1 MKKIVSVFLSFLIFL
16 SIIFSFIGCAESVS
30 NDDNTSGV
38 TLNFNGTTLH
48 GKNAKYLNSE
58 DIAPYVGMPI
68 QEALA
73 EMDFGI
79 DSLERNGFYFSGW
92 TKTKNG
98 EDYILHFPTF
108 GTIYAK
114 WVECVRVTFNLNG
127 GYAYDYDGNLQ
138 REKIT
143 CDIPKD
149 KYLDFF
155 GAIVP
160 IREGYTF
167 IGWSKTKNGTDGIS
181 QAKENCPTVYARWQ
195 ENLKAFDAG
204 DIAGEFAPEGAALTK
219 QEEGV
224 YTYEFIYSEDMNSW
238 GSSKGSV
245 KFKVRTVADDWF
257 ITYGCLNSGYDLII
271 DNYSTQ
277 IIPTHN
283 KNVKDITLSGL
294 EDGITYTIRVECSEN
309 GNFTVN
315 AYTGGDVL
323 DLGGDGSLTFT
334 LDAGNAYFK
343 RENKAEGIV
352 EGPKRLIYKFSPGK
366 TLAQIIN
373 DIEYNA
379 KSLISQLL
387 YTEYNY
393 DLDSSYLYR
402 EGDDYYTW
410 NKEFKDSKGNIISL
424 ADDSKL
430 DELTLS
436 RNTVY
441 TLLPR
446 KLVTVTF
453 DFNGGKYDYDYTTSR
468 EDVLKEGDSLDF
480 SWVDYIYK
488 SGSVFMGWTTEDG
501 TDATIV
507 PSENITFFAKWG
519 HNLTINAGTCRFR
532 NIETDE
538 YVNSISHDFISGSN
552 IQDVWNDIFTFV
564 DGKAQFTVENG
575 VFEISKYDE
584 ANNIYYESNGMYYGL
599 TGIYDSNSNK
609 LFDENFEVTQSY
621 NQLSSNTLWNFEYDR
636 LYQVTF
642 DLNGG
647 SYNNSTEAVK
657 EYKFQN
663 QKMKSFKPTKE
674 GYKFLGWTQTLDDED
689 FVEELSIQ
697 EDTTVYAKWKDLSIC
712 ELYLRSGDNGY
723 FGHESSVT
731 EQIVLSFKIGDRIS
745 DVEGYVEPTARVEAS
760 GKYVF
765 IGYADDDGN
774 MISPDTELRE
784 FTILNAVYEYKR
796 LISVTFDAK
805 GGEFKISEGN
815 LSEQSV
821 IIVDV
826 YEDDNVSYLPGYLD
840 SIPVRE
846 GQEFI
851 GWYDAYT
858 GEQVYAHSSEHTSLI
873 AKWSCVLTIDAG
885 QGTFVRTKDGYTTN
899 QIQYPF
905 NSGISVEQIIDSIF
919 RNEDGHQYFSVDSG
933 EYEFYKDENNIYYSL
948 DGVPYGFK
956 MCSDYTNRGQT
967 IFDSS
972 FNVFNQYSTL
982 ESNSTWTMEYERLYS
997 VTYVLNGGSYNGSTE
1012 DIIKYSLSDF
1022 YLSMLTYTPIKEG
1035 YKFLGWTQT
1044 LNGEV
1049 YDGYIELKEDITVY
1063 AKWGEKPLQL
1073 YEYSSDNSQITFA
1086 FVPSFFGYDWDVSEN
1101 HEVQLMADVSNWEI
1115 NEDYLMT
1122 KDSSG
1127 NYILTID
1134 YTPDV
1139 YLDFKN
1145 WPGFKFYVYE
1155 DDTFLGPRECKG
1167 YDSFTGIGEEDQS
1180 FYLEVVDIT
1189 TEITFDLNGGNIDG
1203 NTSSF
1208 TEIISIGDWLDWYS
1222 RPEREGYKFVG
1233 WTRTRNG
1240 DDLVSQV
1247 EKEETLYAK
1256 WQDSLELFAN
1266 GDIVGELTIDETGK
1280 FEDGHSLKY
1289 EGNGIYTY
1297 SFTFDSI
1304 NMVGWDGPDDG
1315 IAFKLRPVE
1324 KSWAVSYGIPY
1335 PDGSH
1340 PIVGGGEVLS
1350 STVTGSNIIV
1360 GGLKDGNSYIIT
1372 VRCTEDGDV
1381 FVKID
1386 EA

>member
-16 SIIFSFIGCAESVS
+16 SIIFGFIGCAESVS

-79 DSLERNGFYFSGW
+79 DSLERNGFYFNGW

-257 ITYGCLNSGYDLII
+257 VTYGCLNSGFDLII

-334 LDAGNAYFK
+334 LDTGNAYFK

-352 EGPKRLIYKFSPGK
+352 EGPKRLIYKFNYGT
-366 TLAQIIN
+366 TLEEIIN
-373 DIEYNA
+373 NIEYNA
-379 KSLISQLL
+379 KSSILELL

-393 DLDSSYLYR
+393 DLDSSYLYK

-453 DFNGGKYDYDYTTSR
+453 DFKGGKYDYTTSR
-468 EDVLKEGDSLDF
+468 EDVLIEGDSLDS
-480 SWVDYIYK
+480 SWMDYIYK

-501 TDATIV
+501 TDVTIV
-507 PSENITFFAKWG
+507 PGENTIFFAKWG

-621 NQLSSNTLWNFEYDR
+621 IQLSSNTLWNFEYDR

-647 SYNNSTEAVK
+647 SYNNSIEAVK

-723 FGHESSVT
+723 FGHTNATEIILPFDKGSS
-731 EQIVLSFKIGDRIS
+731 LSA
-745 DVEGYVEPTARVEAS
+745 VEGYVEPLGNVLDS
-760 GKYVF
+760 GKYDF
-765 IGYADDDGN
+765 IGYADEDGN
-774 MISPDTELRE
+774 MISPNTELTGL
-784 FTILNAVYEYKR
+784 TILNAVYEYKR

-805 GGEFKISEGN
+805 GGQFKISEGT
-815 LSEQSV
+815 LSEQL
-821 IIVDV
+821 IIVIDV

-858 GEQVYAHSSEHTSLI
+858 GEQVYTHSSEHTSLI

-948 DGVPYGFK
+948 DGVPYGVK

-972 FNVFNQYSTL
+972 FNVFNQSSTL

-997 VTYVLNGGSYNGSTE
+997 VTYVLDGGSYNGSTE
-1012 DIIKYSLSDF
+1012 DIIKYSFSDF
-1022 YLSMLTYTPIKEG
+1022 YLNMYTYTPIKVG

-1044 LNGEV
+1044 FNGEV

-1101 HEVQLMADVSNWEI
+1101 HEVQLMADVSNWEK

-1155 DDTFLGPRECKG
+1155 DDTLLGPLECMG
-1167 YDSFTGIGEEDQS
+1167 YNSFTSFNEKDPN

-1203 NTSSF
+1203 DTSSF
-1208 TEIISIGDWLDWYS
+1208 TQIISIGDWLDWYS

-1266 GDIVGELTIDETGK
+1266 GDIVGELTIDKTGK

>member
-1 MKKIVSVFLSFLIFL
+1 MKKTVSVFLSILIFL
-16 SIIFSFIGCAESVS
+16 SIIFGFIGCAESVS
-30 NDDNTSGV
+30 NEENTSGV
-38 TLNFNGTTLH
+38 TINFNGATLH

-68 QEALA
+68 QEALE

-79 DSLERNGFYFSGW
+79 DLLERNGFYFNGW

-127 GYAYDYDGNLQ
+127 GYAYDYDGNFQ

-181 QAKENCPTVYARWQ
+181 QAKENCPIVYARWQ

-257 ITYGCLNSGYDLII
+257 VTYGCLNSSYDLII

-352 EGPKRLIYKFSPGK
+352 EGPKRLIYKFNYGT
-366 TLAQIIN
+366 TLEEIIKN
-373 DIEYNA
+373 IENNA
-379 KSLISQLL
+379 KSSISELL

-430 DELTLS
+430 DELTLI

-453 DFNGGKYDYDYTTSR
+453 DFNGGKYDYATSG
-468 EDVLKEGDSLDF
+468 EDVLIEGDSLDS
-480 SWVDYIYK
+480 SWMDYLSK
-488 SGSVFMGWTTEDG
+488 SGSVFMGWKDGSDVFVTT
-501 TDATIV
+501 V
-507 PSENITFFAKWG
+507 PSENTTLYAVWG
-519 HNLTINAGTCRFR
+519 HTLTINAGTCRFR

-584 ANNIYYESNGMYYGL
+584 ANNIYYASNGMYYGL

-609 LFDENFEVTQSY
+609 LFDENFEVSQSY
-621 NQLSSNTLWNFEYDR
+621 IQLSSNTLWNFEYDR

-647 SYNNSTEAVK
+647 SYNNSTESVK

-663 QKMKSFKPTKE
+663 QKIKSFKPIKE

-731 EQIVLSFKIGDRIS
+731 EQIVLTFKIGDRIS
-745 DVEGYVEPTARVEAS
+745 DVEGYVEPSARVEAS

-796 LISVTFDAK
+796 LISVIFDSK
-805 GGEFKISEGN
+805 GGKFKISEGN

-826 YEDDNVSYLPGYLD
+826 YEDDDVSYLPGYLD
-840 SIPVRE
+840 SIPVRD

-858 GEQVYAHSSEHTSLI
+858 GEQVYTHSSEHTSLI

-899 QIQYPF
+899 QIQYSF
-905 NSGISVEQIIDSIF
+905 NSGVSVEQIIDSIF
-919 RNEDGHQYFSVDSG
+919 RNEDGHQYFSVDSV
-933 EYEFYKDENNIYYSL
+933 EYEFYKGENNIYYSL

-967 IFDSS
+967 IFDSY
-972 FNVFNQYSTL
+972 FNICNQSSTL
-982 ESNSTWTMEYERLYS
+982 ESNATWTMEYDRLYT
-997 VTYVLNGGSYNGSTE
+997 VTYFLDGGSYNGSTE

-1044 LNGEV
+1044 FNGEV

-1063 AKWGEKPLQL
+1063 AKWSEKPLQL

-1101 HEVQLMADVSNWEI
+1101 HEVQLMADVSNWEK
-1115 NEDYLMT
+1115 NKDYLMT

-1134 YTPDV
+1134 YTLDV

-1155 DDTFLGPRECKG
+1155 DDKLLGPNEHNGG
-1167 YDSFTGIGEEDQS
+1167 YGTITGIGEEDPS

-1203 NTSSF
+1203 DTSSF
-1208 TEIISIGDWLDWYS
+1208 TKIISVGEWLDWHS

-1297 SFTFDSI
+1297 FFTFDSI

>member
-16 SIIFSFIGCAESVS
+16 SIIFGFIGCAESVS

-79 DSLERNGFYFSGW
+79 DSLERNGFYFNGW

-257 ITYGCLNSGYDLII
+257 VTYGCLNSGFDLII

-334 LDAGNAYFK
+334 LDTGNAYFK

-352 EGPKRLIYKFSPGK
+352 EGPKRLIYKFNYGT
-366 TLAQIIN
+366 TLEEIIN
-373 DIEYNA
+373 NIEYNA
-379 KSLISQLL
+379 KSSILELL

-410 NKEFKDSKGNIISL
+410 NKEFKDSKENIISL
-424 ADDSKL
+424 ADNTKL

-453 DFNGGKYDYDYTTSR
+453 DFNGGKYNYDYTTSR
-468 EDVLKEGDSLDF
+468 EDVLIEGDSLDF

-501 TDATIV
+501 TDATSV
-507 PSENITFFAKWG
+507 PSENTIFFAKWG
-519 HNLTINAGTCRFR
+519 HTLTINAGTCRFR

-538 YVNSISHDFISGSN
+538 YVNSISHKFISDSN

-609 LFDENFEVTQSY
+609 LFDENFEVTKSY
-621 NQLSSNTLWNFEYDR
+621 IQLSSNTNWYFEYDR

-731 EQIVLSFKIGDRIS
+731 EQIVLTFKIGDRIS
-745 DVEGYVEPTARVEAS
+745 DVEGYVEPSARVEAS

-784 FTILNAVYEYKR
+784 FTILNAVYEYRR

-805 GGEFKISEGN
+805 GGKFQTMEGP
-815 LSEQSV
+815 LSEES
-821 IIVDV
+821 IITVNV
-826 YEDDNVSYLPGYLD
+826 YEGESATYLPGYWD
-840 SIPVRE
+840 GVPVKN
-846 GQEFI
+846 GQNFK
-851 GWYDAYT
+851 GWYDANT
-858 GEQVYAHSSEHTSLI
+858 NDLVLTHSSEHTSLI

-885 QGTFVRTKDGYTTN
+885 AGKFVSTYDGRAVN
-899 QIQYPF
+899 QIYHVF
-905 NSGISVEQIIDSIF
+905 ESGMTGNEIFKSIF
-919 RNEDGHQYFSVDSG
+919 RNEDGHQYFYVNS
-933 EYEFYKDENNIYYSL
+933 EKWEFYKDENNIYYYDES
-948 DGVPYGFK
+948 GIPYGFTWC
-956 MCSDYTNRGQT
+956 MNNSNGY
-967 IFDSS
+967 S
-972 FNVFNQYSTL
+972 VFGNDFYVSHGHTL
-982 ESNSTWTMEYERLYS
+982 ESHTTCIMEYERLYS
-997 VTYVLNGGSYNGSTE
+997 VTYVLNGGSYNDSTE
-1012 DIIKYSLSDF
+1012 DIIKYNFSDF
-1022 YLSMLTYTPIKEG
+1022 YLNMYTYTPVKEG

-1101 HEVQLMADVSNWEI
+1101 HEVQLMADVSNWEK

-1122 KDSSG
+1122 KDSRG

-1155 DDTFLGPRECKG
+1155 DDTFLGPRECNG

-1208 TEIISIGDWLDWYS
+1208 TQIISIGDWLDWYS
-1222 RPEREGYKFVG
+1222 RPEKEGYKFVG

-1304 NMVGWDGPDDG
+1304 NMVGWDAPSNG
-1315 IAFKLRPVE
+1315 IAFKLRPVKE
-1324 KSWAVSYGIPY
+1324 SWAISYGIIY
-1335 PDGSH
+1335 QGEH
-1340 PIVGGGEVLS
+1340 PVIGGGEVI
-1350 STVTGSNIIV
+1350 TTAVGGAPNIIV

-1386 EA
+1386 ED

>member
-873 AKWSCVLTIDAG
+873 AIWSCVLTIDAG

>member
-1 MKKIVSVFLSFLIFL
+1 MKKTVSVLLSILIFL
-16 SIIFSFIGCAESVS
+16 SIIFSFVGCAESVS

-79 DSLERNGFYFSGW
+79 DSLERNGFYFNGW

-98 EDYILHFPTF
+98 EDYIFHFPTF

-127 GYAYDYDGNLQ
+127 GYAYDYDSNLQ

-195 ENLKAFDAG
+195 ENIKAFDAG

-219 QEEGV
+219 KEEGV

-352 EGPKRLIYKFSPGK
+352 EGPKRLIYKFNYGT
-366 TLAQIIN
+366 TLEEIIKN
-373 DIEYNA
+373 IENNA
-379 KSLISQLL
+379 KSSISELL

-393 DLDSSYLYR
+393 DLDSSYLYK

-453 DFNGGKYDYDYTTSR
+453 DFNGGKYDYTTSG
-468 EDVLKEGDSLDF
+468 EDVLIEGDSLDF

-507 PSENITFFAKWG
+507 PSENTTFFAKWG
-519 HNLTINAGTCRFR
+519 HTLTINAGTCRFR

-609 LFDENFEVTQSY
+609 LFDENFEVSQSY
-621 NQLSSNTLWNFEYDR
+621 IQLSSNTLWNFEYDR

-731 EQIVLSFKIGDRIS
+731 EQIVLTFKMGDRIS
-745 DVEGYVEPTARVEAS
+745 DVEGYVEPAARVEAS

-805 GGEFKISEGN
+805 GGQFKISEGT
-815 LSEQSV
+815 LSEQS
-821 IIVDV
+821 IIVIDV

-840 SIPVRE
+840 FIPVRE

-919 RNEDGHQYFSVDSG
+919 RNEDGHQYFSVDSV

-948 DGVPYGFK
+948 DGVPYGVK
-956 MCSDYTNRGQT
+956 MCSDYTNGGQI

-972 FNVFNQYSTL
+972 FNVFNQSSTL
-982 ESNSTWTMEYERLYS
+982 ESNSTWTMEYDRLYT
-997 VTYVLNGGSYNGSTE
+997 VTCFLTGGSYNGSTE
-1012 DIIKYSLSDF
+1012 NIIKYSLSDF

-1044 LNGEV
+1044 FNGEV

-1063 AKWGEKPLQL
+1063 AKWSEKPLQL

-1086 FVPSFFGYDWDVSEN
+1086 FVPSFFGYDWDISEN
-1101 HEVQLMADVSNWEI
+1101 HQVQLMADVSNWEK
-1115 NEDYLMT
+1115 NVDYLMT

-1127 NYILTID
+1127 NYVLTID
-1134 YTPDV
+1134 YTLDV

-1155 DDTFLGPRECKG
+1155 DDKLLGPNEHKG
-1167 YDSFTGIGEEDQS
+1167 GYSTITWINEEDPN

-1203 NTSSF
+1203 DTSSF
-1208 TEIISIGDWLDWYS
+1208 TKIISVGEWLDWHS

-1256 WQDSLELFAN
+1256 WQDSLELFAY
-1266 GDIVGELTIDETGK
+1266 GDIVGELTLDETGK

-1297 SFTFDSI
+1297 SFTFNSI

-1360 GGLKDGNSYIIT
+1360 CGLKDGNSYIIT

>member
-16 SIIFSFIGCAESVS
+16 SIIFGFIGCAESVS

-79 DSLERNGFYFSGW
+79 DSLERNGFYFNGW

-257 ITYGCLNSGYDLII
+257 VTYGCLNSGFDLII

-334 LDAGNAYFK
+334 LDTGNAYFK

-352 EGPKRLIYKFSPGK
+352 EGPKRLIYKFNYGT
-366 TLAQIIN
+366 TLEEIIN
-373 DIEYNA
+373 NIEYNA
-379 KSLISQLL
+379 KSSILELL

-453 DFNGGKYDYDYTTSR
+453 DFKGGKYDYTTSR
-468 EDVLKEGDSLDF
+468 EDVLIEGDSLDS
-480 SWVDYIYK
+480 SWMDYIYK

-507 PSENITFFAKWG
+507 PGENTIFFAKWG
-519 HNLTINAGTCRFR
+519 HTLTINAGTCRFR

-538 YVNSISHDFISGSN
+538 YVNSISYDFISGSN

-621 NQLSSNTLWNFEYDR
+621 IQLSSNTNWYFEYDR

-723 FGHESSVT
+723 FGHTNATEIILPFDKGSS
-731 EQIVLSFKIGDRIS
+731 LSA
-745 DVEGYVEPTARVEAS
+745 VEGYVEPLGNVLDS
-760 GKYVF
+760 GKYDF
-765 IGYADDDGN
+765 IGYADEDGN
-774 MISPDTELRE
+774 MISPNTELTGL
-784 FTILNAVYEYKR
+784 TILNAVYEYKR

-805 GGEFKISEGN
+805 GGQFKISEGT
-815 LSEQSV
+815 LSEQL
-821 IIVDV
+821 IIVIDV

-858 GEQVYAHSSEHTSLI
+858 GEQVYTHSSEHTSLI

-948 DGVPYGFK
+948 DGVPYGVK
-956 MCSDYTNRGQT
+956 MCSDYTNRGQI

-972 FNVFNQYSTL
+972 FNVFNQSSTL
-982 ESNSTWTMEYERLYS
+982 ESNATWTMEYDRLYT
-997 VTYVLNGGSYNGSTE
+997 VTCFLTGGSYNGSTE
-1012 DIIKYSLSDF
+1012 NIIKYSLSDF

-1044 LNGEV
+1044 FNGEV
-1049 YDGYIELKEDITVY
+1049 YDGYIELKEGITVY
-1063 AKWGEKPLQL
+1063 AKWKPLQL
-1073 YEYSSDNSQITFA
+1073 YEYSSDNSQITFI

-1101 HEVQLMADVSNWEI
+1101 HEVQLMADVSNWEK
-1115 NEDYLMT
+1115 NKDYLMT

-1134 YTPDV
+1134 YTLDV

-1155 DDTFLGPRECKG
+1155 DDKLLGPNEHNGG
-1167 YDSFTGIGEEDQS
+1167 YGTITWIDEDDPN

-1203 NTSSF
+1203 DTSSF
-1208 TEIISIGDWLDWYS
+1208 TQIISIGDWLDWYS

-1266 GDIVGELTIDETGK
+1266 GDIVGELTIDKTGK

>member
-16 SIIFSFIGCAESVS
+16 SIIFGFIGCAESVS

-79 DSLERNGFYFSGW
+79 DSLERNGFYFNGW

-257 ITYGCLNSGYDLII
+257 VTYGCLNSGFDLII

-334 LDAGNAYFK
+334 LDTGNAYFK

-352 EGPKRLIYKFSPGK
+352 EGPKRLIYKFNYGT
-366 TLAQIIN
+366 TLEEIIN
-373 DIEYNA
+373 NIEYNA
-379 KSLISQLL
+379 KSSILELL

-393 DLDSSYLYR
+393 DLDSSYLYK

-453 DFNGGKYDYDYTTSR
+453 DFKGGKYDYTTSR
-468 EDVLKEGDSLDF
+468 EDVLIEGDSLDS
-480 SWVDYIYK
+480 SWMDNIYK

-501 TDATIV
+501 TDVTIV
-507 PSENITFFAKWG
+507 PGENTIFFAKWG

-609 LFDENFEVTQSY
+609 LFDENFEVSQSY
-621 NQLSSNTLWNFEYDR
+621 IQLSSNTLWNFEYDR

-647 SYNNSTEAVK
+647 SYNNSIEAVK

-723 FGHESSVT
+723 FGHTNATEIILPFDKGSS
-731 EQIVLSFKIGDRIS
+731 LSA
-745 DVEGYVEPTARVEAS
+745 VEGYVTPLGNDLDS

-765 IGYADDDGN
+765 IGYADEDGN
-774 MISPDTELRE
+774 MISPDTELTGL
-784 FTILNAVYEYKR
+784 TILNAVYEYKR

-805 GGEFKISEGN
+805 GGQFKISEGT
-815 LSEQSV
+815 LSEQL
-821 IIVDV
+821 IIVIDV

-858 GEQVYAHSSEHTSLI
+858 GEQVYTHSSEHTSLI

-948 DGVPYGFK
+948 DGVPYGVK

-972 FNVFNQYSTL
+972 FNVFNQSSTL

-997 VTYVLNGGSYNGSTE
+997 VTYVLDGGSYNGSTE
-1012 DIIKYSLSDF
+1012 DIIKYSFSDF
-1022 YLSMLTYTPIKEG
+1022 YLNMYTYTPIKVG

-1044 LNGEV
+1044 FNGEV

-1101 HEVQLMADVSNWEI
+1101 HEVQLMADVSNWEK

-1155 DDTFLGPRECKG
+1155 DDTLLGPLECMG
-1167 YDSFTGIGEEDQS
+1167 YNSFTSFNEKDPN

-1203 NTSSF
+1203 DTSSF
-1208 TEIISIGDWLDWYS
+1208 TQIISIGDWLDWYS
-1222 RPEREGYKFVG
+1222 RPEKEGYKFVG

-1266 GDIVGELTIDETGK
+1266 GDIVGELTIDKTGK

>member
-16 SIIFSFIGCAESVS
+16 SIIFGFIGCAESVS

-79 DSLERNGFYFSGW
+79 DSLERNGFYFNGW

-127 GYAYDYDGNLQ
+127 GYAYDYDGDLQ

-181 QAKENCPTVYARWQ
+181 QAKENCSTVYARWQ

-257 ITYGCLNSGYDLII
+257 VTYGCLNSGFDLII

-352 EGPKRLIYKFSPGK
+352 EGPKRLIYKFNYGT
-366 TLAQIIN
+366 TLEEIIKN
-373 DIEYNA
+373 IEYNA
-379 KSLISQLL
+379 KSSILELL

-453 DFNGGKYDYDYTTSR
+453 DFNGGRYDYTTSR
-468 EDVLKEGDSLDF
+468 EDVLIEGDSLDS
-480 SWVDYIYK
+480 SWMDNIYK

-507 PSENITFFAKWG
+507 PSENTTFFVKWG

-621 NQLSSNTLWNFEYDR
+621 IQLSSNTLWNFEYDR

-647 SYNNSTEAVK
+647 SYNNSIEAVK

-723 FGHESSVT
+723 FGHTNATEIILPFDKGSS
-731 EQIVLSFKIGDRIS
+731 LSA
-745 DVEGYVEPTARVEAS
+745 VEGYVEPLGNVLDS
-760 GKYVF
+760 GKYDF
-765 IGYADDDGN
+765 IGYADEDGN
-774 MISPDTELRE
+774 MISPNTELTGL
-784 FTILNAVYEYKR
+784 TILNAVYEYKR

-805 GGEFKISEGN
+805 GGQFKISEGT
-815 LSEQSV
+815 LSEQL
-821 IIVDV
+821 IIVIDV

-858 GEQVYAHSSEHTSLI
+858 GEQVYTHSSEHTSLI

-948 DGVPYGFK
+948 DGVPYGVK

-972 FNVFNQYSTL
+972 FNVFNQSSTL

-997 VTYVLNGGSYNGSTE
+997 VTYFLDGGSYNGSTE
-1012 DIIKYSLSDF
+1012 NIIKYSLSDF

-1044 LNGEV
+1044 FNGEV
-1049 YDGYIELKEDITVY
+1049 YDGYIFLEEDITVY
-1063 AKWGEKPLQL
+1063 AKWVEKPLQL

-1101 HEVQLMADVSNWEI
+1101 HEVQLMADVSNWEK

-1155 DDTFLGPRECKG
+1155 DDTLLGPLECMG
-1167 YDSFTGIGEEDQS
+1167 YNSFTSFNEKDPN

-1203 NTSSF
+1203 DTSSF
-1208 TEIISIGDWLDWYS
+1208 TQIISIGDWLDWYS
-1222 RPEREGYKFVG
+1222 RPEKEGYKFVG

-1266 GDIVGELTIDETGK
+1266 GDIVGELTIDKTGK

>member
-1 MKKIVSVFLSFLIFL
+1 MKKTVSVFLSFLIFL
-16 SIIFSFIGCAESVS
+16 SIIFGFIGCAESVS

-79 DSLERNGFYFSGW
+79 DSLERNGFYFNGW

-352 EGPKRLIYKFSPGK
+352 EGPKRLIYKFNYGT
-366 TLAQIIN
+366 TLDEIIKN
-373 DIEYNA
+373 IEYNA
-379 KSLISQLL
+379 KSSILELL

-453 DFNGGKYDYDYTTSR
+453 DFNGGRYDYATSR
-468 EDVLKEGDSLDF
+468 EDVLIEGDSLDS
-480 SWVDYIYK
+480 SWMDNIYK

-507 PSENITFFAKWG
+507 PSENTTFFVKWG

-609 LFDENFEVTQSY
+609 LFDENFEVSQSY
-621 NQLSSNTLWNFEYDR
+621 IQLSSNTLWNFEYDR

-647 SYNNSTEAVK
+647 SYNNSTESVK

-663 QKMKSFKPTKE
+663 QKIKSFKPIKE

-731 EQIVLSFKIGDRIS
+731 EQIVLTFKIGDRIS

-784 FTILNAVYEYKR
+784 LTILNAVYEYKR

-805 GGEFKISEGN
+805 GGQFKISEGN

-826 YEDDNVSYLPGYLD
+826 YEDDNVFYLPGYLD

-948 DGVPYGFK
+948 DGVPYGVK

-967 IFDSS
+967 IFDSY
-972 FNVFNQYSTL
+972 FNICNQSSTL
-982 ESNSTWTMEYERLYS
+982 ESNATWTMEYDRLYT
-997 VTYVLNGGSYNGSTE
+997 VTCFLTGGSYNGSTE
-1012 DIIKYSLSDF
+1012 NIIKYSLSDF

-1063 AKWGEKPLQL
+1063 AKWKPLQL
-1073 YEYSSDNSQITFA
+1073 YEYSSDNSQITFT

-1101 HEVQLMADVSNWEI
+1101 HQVQLMADVSNWEK
-1115 NEDYLMT
+1115 NVDYLMT

-1127 NYILTID
+1127 NYVLTID
-1134 YTPDV
+1134 YTLDV

-1155 DDTFLGPRECKG
+1155 DDTFLGPLECTG
-1167 YDSFTGIGEEDQS
+1167 YDSITWIDEEDPN

-1203 NTSSF
+1203 DTSSF
-1208 TEIISIGDWLDWYS
+1208 TKIISVGEWLDWHS

-1256 WQDSLELFAN
+1256 WQDSLELFAY
-1266 GDIVGELTIDETGK
+1266 GDIVGELTLDETGK

>member
-16 SIIFSFIGCAESVS
+16 SIIFGFIGCAESVS

-79 DSLERNGFYFSGW
+79 DSLERNGFYFNGW

-127 GYAYDYDGNLQ
+127 GYAYDYDGDLQ

-181 QAKENCPTVYARWQ
+181 QAKENCSTVYARWQ

-257 ITYGCLNSGYDLII
+257 VTYGCLKSGFDLII
-271 DNYSTQ
+271 DYYSTEL
-277 IIPTHN
+277 IPTHN

-352 EGPKRLIYKFSPGK
+352 EGPKRLIYKFNYGT
-366 TLAQIIN
+366 TLEEIIKN
-373 DIEYNA
+373 IEYNA
-379 KSLISQLL
+379 KSSILELL

-453 DFNGGKYDYDYTTSR
+453 DFNGGRYDYTTSR
-468 EDVLKEGDSLDF
+468 EDVLIEGDSLDS
-480 SWVDYIYK
+480 SWMDNIYK

-507 PSENITFFAKWG
+507 PSENTTFFVKWG

-621 NQLSSNTLWNFEYDR
+621 IQLSSNTLWNFEYDR

-647 SYNNSTEAVK
+647 SYNNSIEAVK

-723 FGHESSVT
+723 FGHTNATEIILPFDKGSS
-731 EQIVLSFKIGDRIS
+731 LSA
-745 DVEGYVEPTARVEAS
+745 VEGYVEPLGNVLDS
-760 GKYVF
+760 GKYDF
-765 IGYADDDGN
+765 IGYADEDGN
-774 MISPDTELRE
+774 MISPNTELTGL
-784 FTILNAVYEYKR
+784 TILNAVYEYKR

-805 GGEFKISEGN
+805 GGQFKISEGT
-815 LSEQSV
+815 LSEQL
-821 IIVDV
+821 IIVIDV

-858 GEQVYAHSSEHTSLI
+858 GEQVYTHSSEHTSLI

-948 DGVPYGFK
+948 DGVPYGVK

-972 FNVFNQYSTL
+972 FNVFNQSSTL

-997 VTYVLNGGSYNGSTE
+997 VTYFLDGGSYNGSTE
-1012 DIIKYSLSDF
+1012 NIIKYSLSDF

-1044 LNGEV
+1044 FNGEV
-1049 YDGYIELKEDITVY
+1049 YDGYIFLEEDITVY
-1063 AKWGEKPLQL
+1063 AKWAEKPLQL

-1101 HEVQLMADVSNWEI
+1101 HEVQLMADVSNWEK

-1155 DDTFLGPRECKG
+1155 DDTLLGPLECMG
-1167 YDSFTGIGEEDQS
+1167 YNSFTSFNEKDPN

-1203 NTSSF
+1203 DTSSF
-1208 TEIISIGDWLDWYS
+1208 TQIISIGDWLDWYS

-1266 GDIVGELTIDETGK
+1266 GDIVGELTIDKTGK

>member
-16 SIIFSFIGCAESVS
+16 SIIFGFIGCAESVS

-79 DSLERNGFYFSGW
+79 DSLERNGFYFNGW

-257 ITYGCLNSGYDLII
+257 VTYGCLNSGFDLII

-334 LDAGNAYFK
+334 LDTGNAYFK

-352 EGPKRLIYKFSPGK
+352 EGPKRLIYKFNYGT
-366 TLAQIIN
+366 TLEEIIN
-373 DIEYNA
+373 NIEYNA
-379 KSLISQLL
+379 KSSILELL

-424 ADDSKL
+424 ADNTKL

-453 DFNGGKYDYDYTTSR
+453 DFNGGKYDYTTSR
-468 EDVLKEGDSLDF
+468 EDVLIEGDSLDS
-480 SWVDYIYK
+480 SWMDYIYK

-507 PSENITFFAKWG
+507 PGENTIFFAKWG
-519 HNLTINAGTCRFR
+519 HTLTINAGTCRFR

-538 YVNSISHDFISGSN
+538 YVNSISYDFISGSN

-621 NQLSSNTLWNFEYDR
+621 IQLSSNTNWYFEYDR

-647 SYNNSTEAVK
+647 SYNNSTEVVK

-723 FGHESSVT
+723 FGHTNATEIILPFDKGSS
-731 EQIVLSFKIGDRIS
+731 LSA
-745 DVEGYVEPTARVEAS
+745 VVGYVEPLGNVLDS
-760 GKYVF
+760 GKYDF
-765 IGYADDDGN
+765 IGYADEDGN
-774 MISPDTELRE
+774 MISPNTELTGL
-784 FTILNAVYEYKR
+784 TILNAVYEYKR

-805 GGEFKISEGN
+805 GGQFKISEGN
-815 LSEQSV
+815 LSEQLV

-840 SIPVRE
+840 SIPVRD

-858 GEQVYAHSSEHTSLI
+858 GEQVYTHSSEHTSLI

-948 DGVPYGFK
+948 DGVPYGVK

-972 FNVFNQYSTL
+972 FNVFNQSSTL
-982 ESNSTWTMEYERLYS
+982 ESNATWTMEYDRLYT
-997 VTYVLNGGSYNGSTE
+997 VTCFLTGGSYNGSTE
-1012 DIIKYSLSDF
+1012 NIIKYSLSDF

-1044 LNGEV
+1044 FNGEV
-1049 YDGYIELKEDITVY
+1049 YDGYIFLEEDITVY
-1063 AKWGEKPLQL
+1063 AKWSEKPLQL
-1073 YEYSSDNSQITFA
+1073 YEYSSDNTQITFA

-1101 HEVQLMADVSNWEI
+1101 HEVQLMADVSNWEK
-1115 NEDYLMT
+1115 NKDYLMT

-1155 DDTFLGPRECKG
+1155 DDTFLGPNEHNGG
-1167 YDSFTGIGEEDQS
+1167 YGTITWIDEDDPN

-1203 NTSSF
+1203 DTSSF
-1208 TEIISIGDWLDWYS
+1208 TQIISIGDWLDRYS

-1266 GDIVGELTIDETGK
+1266 GDIVGELTLDETGK

>member
-1 MKKIVSVFLSFLIFL
+1 MKKIVSVFLSFLFFL
-16 SIIFSFIGCAESVS
+16 SIIFGFIGCAESVS

-79 DSLERNGFYFSGW
+79 DSLERNGFYFNGW

-195 ENLKAFDAG
+195 ENIKAFDAG

-257 ITYGCLNSGYDLII
+257 VTYGCLKSGFDLII
-271 DNYSTQ
+271 DYYSTEL
-277 IIPTHN
+277 IPTHN

-352 EGPKRLIYKFSPGK
+352 EGPKRLIYKFNYGT
-366 TLAQIIN
+366 TLEEIIKN
-373 DIEYNA
+373 IEYNA
-379 KSLISQLL
+379 KSSILELL

-393 DLDSSYLYR
+393 DLDSSYLYK

-410 NKEFKDSKGNIISL
+410 NKEFKDNKGNIISL

-453 DFNGGKYDYDYTTSR
+453 DFNGGKYDYTTSR
-468 EDVLKEGDSLDF
+468 EDVLIEGDSFDS
-480 SWVDYIYK
+480 SWMDYIYK

-507 PSENITFFAKWG
+507 PSENTTFFAKWG
-519 HNLTINAGTCRFR
+519 HTLTINAGTCRFR
-532 NIETDE
+532 NIEKDE

-564 DGKAQFTVENG
+564 DGKAQFSVENG

-621 NQLSSNTLWNFEYDR
+621 IQLSSNTNWYFEYDR

-647 SYNNSTEAVK
+647 SYNNSIEAVK

-723 FGHESSVT
+723 FGHTNATEIILPFDKGSS
-731 EQIVLSFKIGDRIS
+731 LSA
-745 DVEGYVEPTARVEAS
+745 VEGYVEPLGNVLDS
-760 GKYVF
+760 GKYDF
-765 IGYADDDGN
+765 IGYADEDGN
-774 MISPDTELRE
+774 MISPNTELTGL
-784 FTILNAVYEYKR
+784 TILNAVYEYKR

-805 GGEFKISEGN
+805 GGQFKISEGN
-815 LSEQSV
+815 LSEQLV

-858 GEQVYAHSSEHTSLI
+858 GEQVYTHSSEHTSLI

-933 EYEFYKDENNIYYSL
+933 EYEFYKDEKNIYYSL
-948 DGVPYGFK
+948 DGVPYGVK

-972 FNVFNQYSTL
+972 FNVFNQSSTL

-997 VTYVLNGGSYNGSTE
+997 VTYFLDGGSYNGSTE
-1012 DIIKYSLSDF
+1012 NLIKYSLSDF

-1044 LNGEV
+1044 FNGEV
-1049 YDGYIELKEDITVY
+1049 HEGYIFLEEDITVY
-1063 AKWGEKPLQL
+1063 AKWKPLPL
-1073 YEYSSDNSQITFA
+1073 YEYSSDNSQITFI

-1101 HEVQLMADVSNWEI
+1101 HEVQLMADVSNWEK
-1115 NEDYLMT
+1115 NKDYLMT

-1134 YTPDV
+1134 YTLDV

-1155 DDTFLGPRECKG
+1155 DDKLLGPNEHNGG
-1167 YDSFTGIGEEDQS
+1167 YGTITWIDEDDPN

-1203 NTSSF
+1203 DTSSF
-1208 TEIISIGDWLDWYS
+1208 TQIISIGDWLDWYS

-1266 GDIVGELTIDETGK
+1266 GDIVGELTIDKTGK

>member
-16 SIIFSFIGCAESVS
+16 SIIFGFIGCAESVS

-79 DSLERNGFYFSGW
+79 DSLERNGFYFNGW

-257 ITYGCLNSGYDLII
+257 VTYGCLNSGFDLII
-271 DNYSTQ
+271 DYYSTELV
-277 IIPTHN
+277 PTHN

-309 GNFTVN
+309 GNFIVN

-334 LDAGNAYFK
+334 LDTGNAYFK

-352 EGPKRLIYKFSPGK
+352 EGPKRLIYKFNYGT
-366 TLAQIIN
+366 TLDEIIKN
-373 DIEYNA
+373 IEYNA
-379 KSLISQLL
+379 KSSISELL

-424 ADDSKL
+424 ADNTKL

-453 DFNGGKYDYDYTTSR
+453 DFNGGKYNYDYTTSS
-468 EDVLKEGDSLDF
+468 EDVLIEGDSLDF

-488 SGSVFMGWTTEDG
+488 SGSVFMGWATEDG

-507 PSENITFFAKWG
+507 PSENTTFFAKWG
-519 HNLTINAGTCRFR
+519 HTLTINAGTCRFR

-538 YVNSISHDFISGSN
+538 YVNSISHKFISDSN

-609 LFDENFEVTQSY
+609 LFDENFEVTKSY
-621 NQLSSNTLWNFEYDR
+621 IQLLSNTNWYFEYDR

-647 SYNNSTEAVK
+647 SYNNSIEAVK

-723 FGHESSVT
+723 FGHTNATEIILPFDKGSS
-731 EQIVLSFKIGDRIS
+731 LSA
-745 DVEGYVEPTARVEAS
+745 VEGYVTPLGNVLDS
-760 GKYVF
+760 GKYDF
-765 IGYADDDGN
+765 IGYADEDGN
-774 MISPDTELRE
+774 MISPNTELTGL
-784 FTILNAVYEYKR
+784 TILNAVYEYKR

-805 GGEFKISEGN
+805 GGQFKISEGN
-815 LSEQSV
+815 LSEQLV

-858 GEQVYAHSSEHTSLI
+858 GEQVYTHSSEHTSLI

-948 DGVPYGFK
+948 EGVPYGVK
-956 MCSDYTNRGQT
+956 MCSDYTNRGQI

-972 FNVFNQYSTL
+972 FNVFNQSSTL

-997 VTYVLNGGSYNGSTE
+997 VTYFLDGGSYNGSTE
-1012 DIIKYSLSDF
+1012 NLIKYSLSDF

-1044 LNGEV
+1044 FNGEV
-1049 YDGYIELKEDITVY
+1049 HEGYIFLEEDITVY
-1063 AKWGEKPLQL
+1063 AKWKPLPL
-1073 YEYSSDNSQITFA
+1073 YEYSSDNSQITFT

-1101 HEVQLMADVSNWEI
+1101 HEVQLMADVSNWEK
-1115 NEDYLMT
+1115 NKDYLMT

-1134 YTPDV
+1134 YTLDV

-1155 DDTFLGPRECKG
+1155 DDTFLGPNEHNGG
-1167 YDSFTGIGEEDQS
+1167 YGTITWIDEDDPN

-1203 NTSSF
+1203 DTSSF
-1208 TEIISIGDWLDWYS
+1208 TKIISVGEWLDWHS

-1266 GDIVGELTIDETGK
+1266 GDIVGELTIDKTGK

>member
-16 SIIFSFIGCAESVS
+16 SIIFGFIGCAESVS

-79 DSLERNGFYFSGW
+79 DSLERNGFYFNGW

-257 ITYGCLNSGYDLII
+257 VTYGCLNSGFDLII

-334 LDAGNAYFK
+334 LDTGNAYFK

-352 EGPKRLIYKFSPGK
+352 EGPKRLIYKFNYGT
-366 TLAQIIN
+366 TLEEIIN
-373 DIEYNA
+373 NIEYNA
-379 KSLISQLL
+379 KSSILELL

-453 DFNGGKYDYDYTTSR
+453 DFKGGKYDYTTSR
-468 EDVLKEGDSLDF
+468 EDVLIEGDSLDS
-480 SWVDYIYK
+480 SWMDYIYK

-507 PSENITFFAKWG
+507 PGENTIFFAKWG
-519 HNLTINAGTCRFR
+519 HTLTINAGTCRFR

-538 YVNSISHDFISGSN
+538 YVNSISYDFISGSN

-621 NQLSSNTLWNFEYDR
+621 IQLSSNTNWYFEYDR

-723 FGHESSVT
+723 FGHTNATEIILPFDKGSS
-731 EQIVLSFKIGDRIS
+731 LSA
-745 DVEGYVEPTARVEAS
+745 VEGYVEPLGNVLDS
-760 GKYVF
+760 GKYDF
-765 IGYADDDGN
+765 IGYADEDGN
-774 MISPDTELRE
+774 MISPNTELTGL
-784 FTILNAVYEYKR
+784 TILNAVYEYKR

-805 GGEFKISEGN
+805 GGQFKISEGT
-815 LSEQSV
+815 LSEQL
-821 IIVDV
+821 IIVIDV

-858 GEQVYAHSSEHTSLI
+858 GEQVYTHSSEHTSLI

-948 DGVPYGFK
+948 DGVPYGVK
-956 MCSDYTNRGQT
+956 MCSDYTNRGQI

-972 FNVFNQYSTL
+972 FNVFNQSSTL
-982 ESNSTWTMEYERLYS
+982 ESNATWTMEYDRLYT
-997 VTYVLNGGSYNGSTE
+997 VTCFLTGGSYNGSTE
-1012 DIIKYSLSDF
+1012 NIIKYSLSDF

-1044 LNGEV
+1044 FNGEV
-1049 YDGYIELKEDITVY
+1049 YDGYIELKEGITVY
-1063 AKWGEKPLQL
+1063 AKWKPLQL

-1155 DDTFLGPRECKG
+1155 DDTFLGPRECNG

-1208 TEIISIGDWLDWYS
+1208 TQIISIGDWLDWYS
-1222 RPEREGYKFVG
+1222 RPEKEGYKFVG